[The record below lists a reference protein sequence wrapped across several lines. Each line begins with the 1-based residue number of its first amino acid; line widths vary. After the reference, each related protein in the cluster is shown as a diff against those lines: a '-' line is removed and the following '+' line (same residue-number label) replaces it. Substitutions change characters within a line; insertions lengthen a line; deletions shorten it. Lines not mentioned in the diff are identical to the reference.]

1 MKKNL
6 IKVIILLFIPLVSLQ
21 AQEIINKGRISGY
34 MFGDYF
40 YNAARDT
47 SISTLSDIVNGG
59 KKDLNGIQ
67 LRRIYFTYDYDIS
80 ESFATKFR
88 LEADQAANTS
98 NNKIGVFV
106 KDAYLQWKN
115 IFKGSDLIFGIQPTP
130 AFEVSEG
137 IWGNRFLEKTIMDLR
152 GIVPSRDLAVTMKGK
167 LDNEG
172 MFKYWLMVGNGSG
185 NSPETDKHKR
195 FYAHLQYSPVKQFT
209 ATLYADLKA
218 RPDFNDPASTANP
231 PATLSNNDL
240 TYALFLGYKEKD
252 KYTFGFEGFLNQR
265 QNGIISSTEIKDKTG
280 MGISVFASYNFSKE
294 LAVVGRYDYYDPNAD
309 SDAKGDSRNWFIFS
323 LNYKPDE
330 KVTISPN
337 VIIETYESIPS
348 GRSID
353 ASITPRI
360 TFFYTFL

>member
-1 MKKNL
+1 MKKVVFVLSIL
-6 IKVIILLFIPLVSLQ
+6 ILSNILL
-21 AQEIINKGRISGY
+21 AQEVVNKGRISGY

-47 SISTLSDIVNGG
+47 GISSLSNVANSGR
-59 KKDLNGIQ
+59 KDLNGIQ

-80 ESFATKFR
+80 ESFATRFR

-106 KDAYLQWKN
+106 KDAYLQWKD
-115 IFKGSDLIFGIQPTP
+115 IFRGSDLIFGIQPTP

-152 GIVPSRDLAVTMKGK
+152 GIVSSRDLAVTLKGK
-167 LDNEG
+167 VDEQG

-185 NSPETDKHKR
+185 NSPETDKYKR
-195 FYAHLQYSPVKQFT
+195 FYAHIQYTPIKQFT

-218 RPDFNDPASTANP
+218 RPNINDPSSTSNP
-231 PATLSNNDL
+231 PATVANNDL
-240 TYALFLGYKEKD
+240 TYALFLGYREKD
-252 KYTFGFEGFLNQR
+252 AYSFGLETFLNPR
-265 QNGIISSTEIKDKTG
+265 QNGMLSNGTLKDKTG
-280 MGISVFASYNFSKE
+280 MGLSGFASYNFSKE
-294 LAVVGRYDYYDPNAD
+294 LAVVGRYDYYDPNTD
-309 SDAKGDSRNWFIFS
+309 SDTKGDSRNWFIFS
-323 LNYKPDE
+323 LNYKPND

-337 VIIETYESIPS
+337 VIIETYESIPN

-360 TFFYTFL
+360 TFFYSFL

>member
-1 MKKNL
+1 MKRL
-6 IKVIILLFIPLVSLQ
+6 FLFAVLFIISIITLN
-21 AQEIINKGRISGY
+21 AQEVTNKGKISGY
-34 MFGDYF
+34 MFGDFF

-47 SISTLSDIVNGG
+47 GITALANVANGG
-59 KKDLNGIQ
+59 KKDVNGVQ

-80 ESFATKFR
+80 KKFVTRFR

-98 NNKIGVFV
+98 NGKIGVFV

-115 IFKGSDLIFGIQPTP
+115 IFNGSDFIFGIQPTP

-152 GIVPSRDLAVTMKGK
+152 GVVSSRDLAVTLKGK
-167 LDNEG
+167 FDEAGIL
-172 MFKYWLMVGNGSG
+172 KYWVMIGDGSG
-185 NSPETDKHKR
+185 NSPETDKYKR
-195 FYAHLQYSPVKQFT
+195 FYAHLQYSPIKQFT

-218 RPDFNDPASTANP
+218 RPDINDPASTTTPKETIA
-231 PATLSNNDL
+231 NNDL

-252 KYTFGFEGFLNQR
+252 SYSVGAELFLNSR
-265 QNGIISSTEIKDKTG
+265 QNGIVSGKETKNKNG
-280 MGISVFASYNFSKE
+280 FGITTFGSYNFSKE
-294 LAVVGRYDYYDPNAD
+294 LAVVGRYDYYDPNTD
-309 SDAKGDSRNWFIFS
+309 SNVKGDSRNLFLFS
-323 LNYKPDE
+323 LNYNPDE

-337 VIIETYESIPS
+337 VIIETYESLPN

-353 ASITPRI
+353 VSITPRI